1 MNMKTFAQTLLL
13 PALLLPG
20 LAMADFFNETGT
32 FESSLDL
39 DKSVLLDVDTGSGSI
54 EVRAG
59 ADGKATIN
67 AVIRIRKDGFW
78 RKSKSVDADELIQQ
92 VKDNPPIEL
101 DGRRLKVGHF
111 SDRSLR
117 KRVSISFEVVV
128 PAGTEVVADTGSGSI
143 MVMNIEAPV
152 DADTG
157 SGSVTLENIT
167 GSVRADTG
175 SGSITLENI
184 TGSIDAD
191 TGSGS
196 IRAEKIE
203 GSFHA
208 DTGSGSINVE
218 GRQEGRW
225 TLDTGSGSVSVDLPD
240 DAAFDINAESNSG
253 GITIDHPLT
262 VQGKVSKK
270 HIKGEVRGG
279 GPLLHIDT
287 GSGRIRVK

>member
-1 MNMKTFAQTLLL
+1 MNLKSFANTLLL
-13 PALLLPG
+13 PALLIPG
-20 LAMADFFNETGT
+20 LAMADFFNKTGT
-32 FESSLDL
+32 FESSLNL
-39 DKSVLLDVDTGSGSI
+39 DEAVVLDVDTGSGSI
-54 EVRAG
+54 EVRSG
-59 ADGKATIN
+59 SGNEATIRGE
-67 AVIRIRKDGFW
+67 IRVRKGGFW
-78 RKSKSVDADELIQQ
+78 GKNADADELIQQ

-101 DGRRLKVGHF
+101 SGGRLKVGHF

-117 KRVSISFEVVV
+117 KRISISFEIVV

-143 MVMNIEAPV
+143 AVMNIEAPV
-152 DADTG
+152 NADTG

-175 SGSITLENI
+175 SGSITLD
-184 TGSIDAD
+184 SIIGPIMAD

-196 IRAEKIE
+196 IRAERID

-208 DTGSGSINVE
+208 DTGSGSIAVE
-218 GRQEGRW
+218 GRQQGKW
-225 TLDTGSGSVSVDLPD
+225 KIDTGSGSVSVDLPD
-240 DAAFDINAESNSG
+240 DAAFNLNAESNSG

-287 GSGRIRVK
+287 GSGRIRIE